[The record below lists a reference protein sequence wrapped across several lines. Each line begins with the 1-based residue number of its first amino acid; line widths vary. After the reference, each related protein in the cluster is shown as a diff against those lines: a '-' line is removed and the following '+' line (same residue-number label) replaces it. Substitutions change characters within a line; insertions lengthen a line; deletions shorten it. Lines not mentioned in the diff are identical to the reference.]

1 MAELHQAD
9 AVFQGGGVKGIALV
23 GALLGFADHGWTDWI
38 SVAGTSAGSI
48 IAAYLACGHGP
59 EDLETLL
66 RETPYEKFQDWGSG
80 GKIIGGGLNLVRHH
94 GLAHGEYFHK
104 WFLEQTEEKTFGDV
118 KKSGR
123 TLKLIA
129 SDVANKNL
137 LVLPDDLV
145 DYRQPGGTDPID
157 PDTYRIAD
165 AARMSMSIPYFFQP
179 VELVNIESNVPGTI
193 VDGGMLSNFP
203 VWLFDV
209 EDRDPV
215 RPTFGFRLTG
225 GHGVGG
231 GIQSVVNGLGWPVQL
246 GSEMFHT
253 AMEAWDKRF
262 MSHSTAV
269 RTCPVD
275 AGTIGA
281 TEFDLTKDQQDWL
294 INSGKTAATAFLAD
308 FKLDG
313 YFNTYGKKLTLTA
326 AAV

>member
-1 MAELHQAD
+1 MTELHQAD

-23 GALLGFADHGWTDWI
+23 GALLEFGEHGWTDWI

-59 EDLETLL
+59 DDLEKLL

-104 WFLEQTEEKTFGDV
+104 WFLEVTEGKTFGDV

-145 DYRQPGGTDPID
+145 NYRQPGGTDPID
-157 PDTYRIAD
+157 PESYRIAD

-179 VELVNIESNVPGTI
+179 VELVNIESKLAGTI

-203 VWLFDV
+203 VWLFDTQ
-209 EDRDPV
+209 DSAPV

-225 GHGVGG
+225 GKGVGG
-231 GIQSVVNGLGWPVQL
+231 GVQNIVNGLGWPVQL

-275 AGTIGA
+275 AGTIGS
-281 TEFDLTKDQQDWL
+281 TQFDLSKADQDWL
-294 INSGKTAATAFLAD
+294 LNSGKTAASAFLAD
-308 FKLDG
+308 FKLED
-313 YFNTYGKKLTLTA
+313 YFNTFGKKLAPATV
-326 AAV
+326 AV

>member
-1 MAELHQAD
+1 MADLHQAD

-23 GALLGFADHGWTDWI
+23 GALLGFAEHGWTDWI

-48 IAAYLACGHGP
+48 IASYLACGHGP
-59 EDLETLL
+59 EDLEKLL
-66 RETPYEKFQDWGSG
+66 RETPYEKFQDWGAG
-80 GKIIGGGLNLVRHH
+80 GKYIGGGFNLVRHH
-94 GLAHGEYFHK
+94 GLARGEYFHK
-104 WFLEQTEEKTFGDV
+104 WFLEQTDEKTFGDV
-118 KKSGR
+118 KKAGR

-145 DYRQPGGTDPID
+145 NYRQPGGNDPID
-157 PDTYRIAD
+157 PDSYRIAD

-179 VELVNIESNVPGTI
+179 VELVNIESNLPGTV

-209 EDRDPV
+209 DDRDPV

-231 GIQSVVNGLGWPVQL
+231 GIQTIVDGLGWPVKL

-281 TEFDLTKDQQDWL
+281 TEFDLTKEQQDWL
-294 INSGKTAATAFLAD
+294 INSGKTAAAAFLAD

-326 AAV
+326 ATV

>member
-23 GALLGFADHGWTDWI
+23 GALLGFAERGWTEWV

-48 IAAYLACGHGP
+48 IASYLACGHGP
-59 EDLETLL
+59 EDLEKLL
-66 RETPYEKFQDWGSG
+66 RNTPYEKFQDWGPG
-80 GKIIGGGLNLVRHH
+80 GKYLGAGFNFVRNH

-104 WFLEQTEEKTFGDV
+104 WFLEQTESKTFGDV
-118 KKSGR
+118 KAAGK

-129 SDVANKNL
+129 SDVVHKEL

-145 DYRQPGGTDPID
+145 NYRLLDGTDPID
-157 PDTYRIAD
+157 PDSYRIAD
-165 AARMSMSIPYFFQP
+165 AARMSMSIPFFFQP
-179 VELVNIESNVPGTI
+179 VELIRIETGNPGTI

-203 VWLFDV
+203 IWLFDV
-209 EDRDPV
+209 ADREAS

-225 GHGVGG
+225 GKGVGG
-231 GIQSVVNGLGWPVQL
+231 GIQTVVDGLGWPVKL

-269 RTCPVD
+269 RTCPVP

-281 TEFDLTKDQQDWL
+281 TDFDLKKEQQDWL
-294 INSGKTAATAFLAD
+294 LNSGKTAAAAFLAD
-308 FKLDG
+308 FTLED
-313 YFNTYGKKLTLTA
+313 YVNTFGKKLAPA
-326 AAV
+326 AAHV

>member
-23 GALLGFADHGWTDWI
+23 GALLGFAEKGWTDWI

-48 IAAYLACGHGP
+48 IASYLACGHGP
-59 EDLETLL
+59 DDLEKLL
-66 RETPYEKFQDWGSG
+66 RDTPYEKFQDWGAG
-80 GKIIGGGLNLVRHH
+80 GKIIGGGLNLLRHH

-145 DYRQPGGTDPID
+145 NYRQPGGTDPID
-157 PDTYRIAD
+157 PDSYRIAD

-179 VELVNIESNVPGTI
+179 VELVNIATNLPGTI

-209 EDRDPV
+209 ADRDAT

-225 GHGVGG
+225 GKGVGG
-231 GIQSVVNGLGWPVQL
+231 GIQNIVNGLGWPVQL

-275 AGTIGA
+275 AGTIGSTDFA
-281 TEFDLTKDQQDWL
+281 LTKEQQDWL
-294 INSGKTAATAFLAD
+294 LNSGKTAAAAFLAD
-308 FKLDG
+308 FTLEN
-313 YFNTYGKKLTLTA
+313 YVNTFGKKLTP
-326 AAV
+326 AAVHV